1 MQPILESEN
10 ISFVRVSEELVPDYL
25 AMVNDYDRVGRL
37 LGRGRDPISEEQ
49 DRWWVQKKLAEG
61 APVFSM
67 LEKATGAFI
76 GNIEFMD
83 VADGAGE
90 LGIAITAGMQDR
102 GYGTEAIPAM
112 VRYGMDALGLRR
124 VFLKVFPYNARA
136 IRVYE
141 KCGFR
146 EYDRTADDVFMEIT
160 KDGLHIVPYTAANV
174 PDVLSF
180 ERRLREEEA
189 DWGWVIDDAYI
200 AQVQKS
206 FEGDIFR
213 DALSFLAYLDGQAV
227 GRIDACLIRSHFDGS
242 TKAYLDWICVIKSY
256 RHRGVAQAL
265 LARLRQELKA
275 RGVDTL
281 IALTASN
288 EEAQRFYKHVP
299 DSILRDTGIWI
310 DI

>member
-1 MQPILESEN
+1 MTPIFTSER
-10 ISFVRVSEELVPDYL
+10 IDFVPVSEALVPDYL
-25 AMVNDYDRVGRL
+25 AMINDRERVGRFI
-37 LGRGRDPISEEQ
+37 GRIQPITAEQ

-124 VFLKVFPYNARA
+124 VFLKVFPDNARA
-136 IRVYE
+136 IHVYE

-146 EYDRTADDVFMEIT
+146 EYDRTEDDVFMEVT

-180 ERRLREEEA
+180 ERRLREEE
-189 DWGWVIDDAYI
+189 DFWGWEIDDAYI

-206 FEGDIFR
+206 FEGDAFR
-213 DALSFLAYLDGQAV
+213 DALSFLAYMDGQAV

-242 TKAYLDWICVIKSY
+242 TKAYLDWICVLKSY

-265 LARLRQELKA
+265 LERLRQELKT
-275 RGVDTL
+275 RGVAPL
-281 IALTASN
+281 IALTAAN
-288 EEAQRFYKHVP
+288 EEAQRFYRSVP
-299 DSILRDTGIWI
+299 DSVMRDTGIWI